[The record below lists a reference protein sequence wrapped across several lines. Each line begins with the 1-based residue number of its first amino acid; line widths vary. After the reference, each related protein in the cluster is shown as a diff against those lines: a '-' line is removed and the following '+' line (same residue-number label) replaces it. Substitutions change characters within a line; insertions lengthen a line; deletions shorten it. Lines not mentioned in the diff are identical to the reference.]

1 MLSLL
6 ILTGCRTRIIANPE
20 RADTV
25 LPPPGRPQVE
35 VPAAPE
41 DPTPPPEAEP
51 QERSEVEPAA
61 SPPPPPEEPP
71 VEEEPTGEPS
81 EATKPQTADS
91 LSQSGAALFRE
102 ETAFD
107 VTVTYD
113 PNGGDTAVVR
123 TVVRTGGTYGAQPEA
138 VRRGYAF
145 AGWWTAPSGGDQ
157 VLSETEV
164 ARAEAHTLYAH
175 WQDKRTCTVTFDGN
189 GGRVKSKQARLELS
203 DGDAF
208 GEMPTPLR
216 EGYDFTGWFTA
227 PEDGEQVLEEQIFT
241 GTDDRTLYAH
251 WTYNPYEFWSFTL
264 QNKTQ
269 QIYLCQQA
277 SVYFELEQDNL
288 TQQSCA
294 LITGTGSLNIAENRA
309 QAVTTD
315 DWVLG
320 KKPQVVV
327 KCVGNLAGAAPVRQ
341 SVAERFP
348 EQEVVLVSGSALGGD
363 PAAALYAKLAL
374 AKHLYGDWYTDVDLA
389 LVAEELGVS
398 EIPILF

>member
-1 MLSLL
+1 M
-6 ILTGCRTRIIANPE
+6 
-20 RADTV
+20 
-25 LPPPGRPQVE
+25 
-35 VPAAPE
+35 
-41 DPTPPPEAEP
+41 
-51 QERSEVEPAA
+51 
-61 SPPPPPEEPP
+61 
-71 VEEEPTGEPS
+71 
-81 EATKPQTADS
+81 
-91 LSQSGAALFRE
+91 
-102 ETAFD
+102 
-107 VTVTYD
+107 
-113 PNGGDTAVVR
+113 
-123 TVVRTGGTYGAQPEA
+123 VRTGGTYGAQPEA

-216 EGYDFTGWFTA
+216 EGYDFAGWFTA

-348 EQEVVLVSGSALGGD
+348 EQEVVMVSGSALGGD